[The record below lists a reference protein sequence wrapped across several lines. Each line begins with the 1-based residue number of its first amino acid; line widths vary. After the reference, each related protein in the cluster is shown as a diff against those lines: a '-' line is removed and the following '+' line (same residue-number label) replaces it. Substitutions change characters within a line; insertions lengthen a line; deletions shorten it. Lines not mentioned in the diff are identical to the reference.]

1 MSLMDAISR
10 TPASSER
17 FLEKQFLQSQERTAS
32 VGDVAAERKSI
43 LDQMNQAKRAR
54 AFSSY
59 ESTIIQFYED
69 IIAALQRRVHEY
81 EQLLAAQ
88 KPALSE
94 AEPDYAVEETIKPSD
109 RMLAKLKGRR
119 ALGR

>member
-1 MSLMDAISR
+1 MSLTDAISR

-17 FLEKQFLQSQERTAS
+17 LLEKQFLQSQERTAS
-32 VGDVAAERKSI
+32 IDSTGVGKSI

-69 IIAALQRRVHEY
+69 IIAGLQRRVHEY
-81 EQLLAAQ
+81 EQLLGTQ
-88 KPALSE
+88 KNAIPE
-94 AEPDYAVEETIKPSD
+94 AEPDYVMEETIKPSAK
-109 RMLAKLKGRR
+109 MLAKLKGRR
-119 ALGR
+119 ALDR